1 MNNSEI
7 VSQRLHNQRLASPEF
22 KKPVDVVHWLGAVQ
36 AQDFN
41 GAKWALAQRMR
52 TTTNSL
58 IEEAYNEGKILRT
71 HLMRPTWHF
80 VAPDDIR
87 WLLQLTASRVNVA
100 CGSNYRKLELDAALF
115 KRCNKA
121 LTKALKGGQHLTRTA
136 LRTVINQAG
145 VAADDSLRLVH
156 ILLYAEL
163 DGLIC
168 SGPRLGNQFTYALLD
183 ERVPETK
190 KLNREEALAKLTRR
204 YFTSHGPATLQDFI
218 WWSGLTAADAKNG
231 LALVE
236 PHLTKALADG
246 KVYWTSGSVMRV
258 GRSLRSAYLLPAFD
272 EYIVAYKD
280 RKAVLDLNKSKLLM
294 IDNGILGPTIIVDGK
309 IAGSWR
315 RTNGKNSV
323 MMTLNPFRPLS
334 KTEKLAIGKAMDRY
348 ATFLGLPIE
357 IK

>member
-1 MNNSEI
+1 MNNSEL
-7 VSQRLHNQRLASPEF
+7 VSQRLHNQRLTSPEF
-22 KKPVDVVHWLGAVQ
+22 KKPVDVVRWLGAVQ

-52 TTTNSL
+52 NTTNSL
-58 IEEAYNEGKILRT
+58 IEGAYNEGKILRT

-87 WLLQLTASRVNVA
+87 WLLQLTASRVNAA
-100 CGSNYRKLELDAALF
+100 CGSNYRKLELDEALF

-121 LTKALKGGQHLTRTA
+121 MTRALQGGQHLTRTA
-136 LRTVINQAG
+136 LRTVVNQAG
-145 VAADDSLRLVH
+145 VAAGDSIRLVH
-156 ILLYAEL
+156 ILLRAEL
-163 DGLIC
+163 DGVIC
-168 SGPRLGNQFTYALLD
+168 SGPRIGKQFTYALLD

-190 KLNREEALAKLTRR
+190 KLNREEALATLTRR
-204 YFTSHGPATLQDFI
+204 YFMSHGPATLQDFM
-218 WWSGLTAADAKNG
+218 WWSGLTAVDAKNG

-236 PHLTKALADG
+236 PHLTKASADG
-246 KVYWTSGSVMRV
+246 KVYWTSRSVMRV
-258 GRSLRSAYLLPAFD
+258 GRPLRSAYLLPAFD

-280 RKAVLDLNKSKLLM
+280 RKAVLDLNKSKPLM
-294 IDNGILGPTIIVDGK
+294 IDNGILGPTIIVNGK
-309 IAGSWR
+309 IAGSWKR
-315 RTNGKNSV
+315 ANGKNSV

-348 ATFLGLPIE
+348 AAFLGLPLE